1 MDAKE
6 LQRKIKKILHE
17 IGWSQAKF
25 AEVFFYEENDTDNRE
40 EMLRYVEAF
49 KKRLSRQTTSCEFL
63 QRAYDFLCEQRP
75 ALNAVMVKLNY
86 VEASFLDPTMLDEMR
101 KVSRVLDA
109 EAEKKR
115 DFSED

>member
-6 LQRKIKKILHE
+6 LQKKIKKILRG

-25 AEVFFYEENDTDNRE
+25 AEFLFYEENDTDNRDE
-40 EMLRYVEAF
+40 KLKYVEAF
-49 KKRLSRQTTSCEFL
+49 KKRLSRQTTSCEIL
-63 QRAYDFLCEQRP
+63 QRAYDLLCEQRS
-75 ALNAVMVKLNY
+75 ARNAVMVKLNY
-86 VEASFLDPTMLDEMR
+86 VEDSFLDPTMLDEMR
-101 KVSRVLDA
+101 KVSRALDA